1 MKGLIIKDLLGLK
14 QITVTI
20 AILMG
25 FYLFMGFMSGGESNQ
40 VGYFSIMVLVI
51 NAMIPLTCAGYDE
64 QCGWDTFGGALPVSR
79 AKTVAARYMNSLLTL
94 AGSLALVLIADLIY
108 TQVGGYQTN
117 ASAYLYPFA
126 AATLYVSLMNP
137 IIYRFGVQKSRIV
150 MIIIVLIPTFVG
162 IALLALLNAGSHSE
176 WLDAALDSVPE
187 NVFTQP
193 DAGVVVCT
201 VLVCAV
207 IYALSMLL
215 SFHIYQKKDL

>member
-1 MKGLIIKDLLGLK
+1 
-14 QITVTI
+14 
-20 AILMG
+20 
-25 FYLFMGFMSGGESNQ
+25 
-40 VGYFSIMVLVI
+40 
-51 NAMIPLTCAGYDE
+51 
-64 QCGWDTFGGALPVSR
+64 
-79 AKTVAARYMNSLLTL
+79 
-94 AGSLALVLIADLIY
+94 
-108 TQVGGYQTN
+108 
-117 ASAYLYPFA
+117 
-126 AATLYVSLMNP
+126 MNP

-215 SFHIYQKKDL
+215 SIHIYQKKDL